1 MVKFAVVF
9 GTRPEAIKM
18 APVVLAMRRTQV
30 GGTGDLYW
38 TAPGDA
44 DQALEVFQIV
54 PDYNLGS

>member
-18 APVVLAMRRTQV
+18 APVVLAMRENPKWEVRV
-30 GGTGDLYW
+30 ICTGQHREML
-38 TAPGDA
+38 

-54 PDYNLGS
+54 TRL